1 MSGNARSSH
10 HRCSV
15 RRGAL
20 IRNFAKSTGKHL
32 HQSRFFNRV
41 AGQPFLQ
48 NTSGQLLLKCL
59 KKISKW
65 KWWTKLLFQ
74 KSNRLMFYTSTVSYF
89 HVSFFYIFFRLNW
102 RFSFKLNFIPGWN
115 SNRFIPGSNSRPN
128 NFFHP
133 RTSFKN
139 TISIFLGKFLFA
151 YVL

>member
-32 HQSRFFNRV
+32 HQSRFFNKV

-74 KSNRLMFYTSTVSYF
+74 KSNCLMFYTSTVSYF
-89 HVSFFYIFFRLNW
+89 HVSFFYIFSYSIGGFLSNW
-102 RFSFKLNFIPGWN
+102 ISSRDEILIVSSLDQTHVQTIFFIPG
-115 SNRFIPGSNSRPN
+115 RVSRILFP
-128 NFFHP
+128 
-133 RTSFKN
+133 SF
-139 TISIFLGKFLFA
+139 
-151 YVL
+151 